1 MQQRDPQTK
10 NLLLFMVLA
19 TGLMMG
25 YIWIQRQLL
34 PPPEPIASTK
44 VADQNK
50 TADSNQQPPA
60 KDTPPKTVP
69 PVEAGKLEDL
79 VLGSPDFNLQV
90 KLTTLGAGV
99 KRVVLPHFKAA
110 DKYGLVA
117 KDEEGNPLPLELI
130 PEQSVPS
137 YLMYHYDRHNDDR
150 PLDTLGKT
158 IWRVVERPDPASEEQ
173 RAVFETDVPEFG
185 IRLTRTYTL
194 KKGTYHLGHTITI
207 KRLPDAMSKAAF
219 RYQITSARGLP
230 LEGEWYYPMGR
241 AAYIGWRTRNGTDY
255 RHFEDAGQ
263 IHHKSGGD
271 KVPANGTTFTYAA
284 VGVQFF
290 AAAVVVDDDQPTGKR
305 DFIDYARATNEDRP
319 DPNFPNRDDITVRLV
334 ARELSPEPGKEVTH
348 AFLLYNGPM
357 KIRLLGQL
365 GEHGLP
371 PVDPGLVERYVNLGL
386 LTLTDYQ
393 SPGPWGSFSG
403 SIGWAGLLIFI
414 TNIIH
419 NVLSWLYY
427 LIPNMGWCVLLLT
440 VAVRT
445 LLLPISLKQAR
456 SGLKMQEAMKRLQPE
471 IKRLEEEFNAK
482 KQRLAQNY
490 GENSKRYAEAFK
502 LANQEY
508 QMQRLQ
514 LMMKGGANPFSQLGG
529 CFLGLAQAPIFMGL
543 FYALQE
549 SIFFRLESFL
559 WMPNLA
565 APDML
570 FWWGESIPFI
580 SDPAM
585 MGSIIYLGP
594 YFNLLPCLSLGFMIY
609 HMRKMMA
616 TQQATLEPEQVAAQR
631 FMFRFMFV
639 MMFFMFYKVAAG
651 LCLYFVATSI
661 WGILERQLLPKAAPP
676 SADEANATGTATT
689 ATGVSANAASHNH
702 STAPSDT
709 PTPSTSS
716 KPDVRP
722 SEGAMVPMGKKK
734 KTHDRH
740 GMPIVEKKPQSD
752 ETPTGPMG
760 KLKRWWSNALE
771 EYQQNMMQRG
781 TPNQRDP
788 KEPDRTPPNKSGGGG
803 GSTGKKK
810 KRKR

>member
-1 MQQRDPQTK
+1 MQQRDPQSK

-25 YIWIQRQLL
+25 YIWLQRQLL
-34 PPPEPIASTK
+34 PPPEP
-44 VADQNK
+44 VA
-50 TADSNQQPPA
+50 TS
-60 KDTPPKTVP
+60 KDTDEPKANEASKQATPKDEQPKPVP
-69 PVEAGKLEDL
+69 PVESAKLEDF
-79 VLGSPDFNLQV
+79 VLGGADFNLKI
-90 KLTTLGAGV
+90 KLTSLGAGV
-99 KRVVLPHFKAA
+99 KQVILPHFKAA
-110 DKYGLVA
+110 DPYGHVA
-117 KDEEGNPLPLELI
+117 IDEQGNPLPLELV

-137 YLMYHYDRHNDDR
+137 YLIYHYDRYNDDR

-158 IWRVVERPDPASEEQ
+158 VWRVVERPDPASEVQ
-173 RAVFETDVPEFG
+173 RAVFETDVPDFG

-194 KKGTYHLGHTITI
+194 RKGDYHLGHTVTI
-207 KRLPDAMSKAAF
+207 KRLPDATSKAAF

-230 LEGEWYYPMGR
+230 LEGQWYYPMGR
-241 AAYIGWRTRNGTDY
+241 SAYIGWRTRNGTDY
-255 RHFEDAGQ
+255 RHYEDAGQ
-263 IHHKSGGD
+263 IHHKAGGD
-271 KVPANGTTFTYAA
+271 KVPANGNTFTYAA

-305 DFIDYARATNEDRP
+305 DFIDYARATDEDRP
-319 DPNFPNRDDITVRLV
+319 DPNFPQRDDITVRLV
-334 ARELSPEPGKEVTH
+334 ARELNLDPGKEVTH
-348 AFLLYNGPM
+348 AYLLYNGPM

-371 PVDPGLVERYVNLGL
+371 PVEPGLVERYVNLGL

-403 SIGWAGLLIFI
+403 SIGWAGLLIFF

-419 NVLSWLYY
+419 TVMSWLYY

-440 VAVRT
+440 IAVRL

-471 IKRLEEEFNAK
+471 LKRLEEDFNAK
-482 KQRLAQNY
+482 KSRLAQNY
-490 GENSKRYAEAFK
+490 GEHSKRYEEALK

-570 FWWGESIPFI
+570 IWWGESIPFI
-580 SDPAM
+580 SDPNM
-585 MGSIIYLGP
+585 MGSIIYMGP

-609 HMRKMMA
+609 HMQKMLA

-631 FMFRFMFV
+631 IMFRFMFV

-661 WGILERQLLPKAAPP
+661 WGILERQLLPKP
-676 SADEANATGTATT
+676 SATPSDDASASSGASPAGTSPTSSSNGAAVTAPTT
-689 ATGVSANAASHNH
+689 A
-702 STAPSDT
+702 
-709 PTPSTSS
+709 PTTS

-722 SEGAMVPMGKKK
+722 SEGVALPMGKKK
-734 KTHDRH
+734 KTHDRR
-740 GMPIVEKKPQSD
+740 GMPIVEKKDQTD
-752 ETPTGPMG
+752 EAPTGPMG

-788 KEPDRTPPNKSGGGG
+788 KETDHDTPNKPRGGGNAPP
-803 GSTGKKK
+803 GKKK